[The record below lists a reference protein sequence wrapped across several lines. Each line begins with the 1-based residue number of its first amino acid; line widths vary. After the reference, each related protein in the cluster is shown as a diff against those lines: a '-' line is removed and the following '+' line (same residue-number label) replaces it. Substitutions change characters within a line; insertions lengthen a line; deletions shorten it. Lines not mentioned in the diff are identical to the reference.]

1 MTETTKQLTS
11 ERWTTDL
18 FGRPLCVCGG
28 ATMDL
33 AQIEPHPTI
42 QHAEIRTYECME
54 CGQTLVQKFD
64 KD

>member
-1 MTETTKQLTS
+1 MVTTD

-18 FGRPLCVCGG
+18 FGRPLCLCG

-42 QHAEIRTYECME
+42 QHLEIRTYECME
-54 CGQTLVQKFD
+54 CGQTLVRTFED
-64 KD
+64 D